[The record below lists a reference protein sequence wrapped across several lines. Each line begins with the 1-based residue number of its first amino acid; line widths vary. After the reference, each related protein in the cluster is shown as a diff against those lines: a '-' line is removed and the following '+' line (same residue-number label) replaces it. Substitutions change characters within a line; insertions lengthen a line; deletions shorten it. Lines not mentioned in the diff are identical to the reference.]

1 VVTRLFSDAHLER
14 LRSFPDIDR
23 DQLIRFVT
31 LTPADADHCEQVA
44 VERRDHRGRQYRAE
58 PAVVEPVTTYGQRPA
73 ATIDD
78 VDDHAP
84 CLVRHLGTNCFDQ
97 RACGSD
103 GVRQGIQDGWEACQ
117 LCGQCCRI
125 RHVSSPMSQNGFE

>member
-1 VVTRLFSDAHLER
+1 LFSDSHLER

-23 DQLIRFVT
+23 DQLTRFFT

-44 VERRDHRGRQYRAE
+44 AERRDHRGRRHRAE
-58 PAVVEPVTTYGQRPA
+58 PAMVEPVTTFGQRPVA
-73 ATIDD
+73 KIDD
-78 VDDHAP
+78 LDDHAP
-84 CLVRHLGTNCFDQ
+84 RLVWHLGTNCFDQ

-103 GVRQGIQDGWEACQ
+103 GVREGIQDGWAARQ

-125 RHVSSPMSQNGFE
+125 RHAVAPCLKTGLSD